1 MFYLC
6 YNNFL
11 NNKLYGVLLI
21 NEAIKYELEQ
31 LNISV
36 TISTFIN
43 AVKEAQKDDIIFTT
57 TSYLGYPNKMW
68 HEFEEIQRKEIKL
81 YVFNIEEIV
90 NNLKWRNRLNNLLT
104 SEIPHAVLDTFVH
117 RLNFIQNKNKFLFQ
131 PGYSPYLE
139 NLIEKSNEEKT
150 IDVLLYGNKNARR
163 TSLIK
168 RIKRNRIPN
177 IVFEKSFENE
187 EQQKSMIQKSKIVLD
202 TYFYDVSGIDFF
214 RCSLLA
220 SNKVFFIH
228 ETILEEEQDSDFLN
242 VMVHANHEEIPAK
255 CKEWLRK
262 SQEERDAKAEEVYE
276 FFKKKYNIGN
286 QLKNLLC

>member
-11 NNKLYGVLLI
+11 NNKLYGVLVI

-31 LNISV
+31 LNIPV
-36 TISTFIN
+36 TASTFGN
-43 AVKEAQKDDIIFTT
+43 ALKEAQKGDSIFTT

-68 HEFEEIQRKEIKL
+68 NDFEEIQNREIKL

-90 NNLKWRNRLNNLLT
+90 NNIKWRNRLEKLLT
-104 SEIPHAVLDTFVH
+104 CDIPHCVLDTFTH
-117 RLNFIQNKNKFLFQ
+117 RLNFIQNKNKFLFE

-150 IDVLLYGNKNARR
+150 IDVLLYGNKNTRR
-163 TSLIK
+163 DSVIK
-168 RIKRNRIPN
+168 KLKRSRIPRV
-177 IVFEKSFENE
+177 VFERSFENQE
-187 EQQKSMIQKSKIVLD
+187 TQKNMIQQSKIVLD

-220 SNKVFFIH
+220 SNKIFFIH
-228 ETILEEEQDSDFLN
+228 ETILEGEDDEFLK
-242 VMVHANHEEIPAK
+242 VVVHATHEELPAK

-262 SQEERDAKAEEVYE
+262 SQEERDAKAEEVYQ
-276 FFKKKYNIGN
+276 FFKRKYNIGN